1 MRKKPTPKQ
10 LADEKKWLDSLQK
23 LAPKFARQQHAPK
36 NSNLEYS
43 LSNPPGRETLK
54 IGSKVTPGAS
64 TAQKHIPQYSG
75 TAMLGYGTLHKS
87 NTVPVFSTDDAKD
100 IARMRR

>member
-1 MRKKPTPKQ
+1 MRKKQTANQ
-10 LADEKKWLDSLQK
+10 LADEQKWLASLEK
-23 LAPKFARQQHAPK
+23 MAPKFARQQHAPK
-36 NSNLEYS
+36 SSKLEYT
-43 LSNPPGRETLK
+43 LTTPPGRETLK

-64 TAQKHIPQYSG
+64 TAQRHVHQYSG
-75 TAMLGYGTLHKS
+75 NAMLGYGTLHKS